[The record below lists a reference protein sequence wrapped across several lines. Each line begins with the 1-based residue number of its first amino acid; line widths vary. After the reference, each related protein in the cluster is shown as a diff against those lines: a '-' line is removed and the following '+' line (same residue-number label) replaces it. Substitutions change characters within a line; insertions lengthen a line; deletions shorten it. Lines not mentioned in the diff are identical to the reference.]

1 MTTRRADI
9 TTLAAEFN
17 IARSE
22 ALKYL
27 TEAGVR
33 RSPVDKTYPYPQ
45 AAEAIRRRKNMDNV
59 IAARTY
65 GKAGGKLTAV
75 DIGDEEIDPLDC
87 TPSAPAAA
95 SAAVAAETARLSL
108 VAAREDVE
116 RERHR
121 KLKFAND
128 VAEGRS
134 VARESVTAT
143 LVAIVMATR
152 TALLALGD
160 RVAPKVVVETD
171 PQVVAEIINAE
182 ALACLG
188 ELADAEALRKA
199 VLR

>member
-1 MTTRRADI
+1 MTTRRANV

-27 TEAGVR
+27 TEAGIR
-33 RSPVDKTYPYPQ
+33 RAPDKTYPYPQ
-45 AAEAIRRRKNMDNV
+45 AAEAIRRRKNMDHV
-59 IAARTY
+59 LAARTY

-87 TPSAPAAA
+87 SPSAPAAA
-95 SAAVAAETARLSL
+95 SAAVVAETARLSL